1 VYVWVERDLL
11 VHHLVRGCAHDPA
24 PKKVIARSPA
34 IRRHSGRPKLAES
47 LEAKI
52 ARLGIAGRA
61 PRLGLERAVMSPR
74 SYDDSEDPLMGRLV
88 EIATGEG
95 RWRPGVIA
103 FCETTLDGPKGAE
116 VSTGRYRVA
125 WGRFESKTHFL
136 EVVAKKNTLKVRIAS
151 GSDTT
156 RA

>member
-1 VYVWVERDLL
+1 MRP
-11 VHHLVRGCAHDPA
+11 RSRA
-24 PKKVIARSPA
+24 KKSDRPIASDSA
-34 IRRHSGRPKLAES
+34 TIRPPDCPKLAES

-52 ARLGIAGRA
+52 ARLGIARRA

-74 SYDDSEDPLMGRLV
+74 SCYDGEDLLMGRLV